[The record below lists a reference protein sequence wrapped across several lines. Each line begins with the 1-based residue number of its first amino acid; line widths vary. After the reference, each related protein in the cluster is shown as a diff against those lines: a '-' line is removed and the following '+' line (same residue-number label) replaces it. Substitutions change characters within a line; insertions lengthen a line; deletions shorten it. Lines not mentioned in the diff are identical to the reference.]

1 MVAGNLLPIE
11 PQKKQKLY
19 QMKKSFTIILI
30 SISVF
35 AFAQVAIGKDSVTN
49 TSVSLEFGDD
59 TTEKK
64 GIVMPWVTSAAS
76 VTGAVNGT
84 IIYDIS
90 DKKVKYLK
98 NGTWFDLSVD
108 TGNVVTTDQDSLNE
122 LASAK
127 AAIGKDAAT
136 DSTPGILVLT
146 DTDKA
151 MILPKVATPHLNIK
165 NPAAGMM
172 VYDKTNRQ
180 LAIFNGTN
188 WTFWKP

>member
-19 QMKKSFTIILI
+19 HMKKSLTLILI

-98 NGTWFDLSVD
+98 NGTWFDLSID

>member
-1 MVAGNLLPIE
+1 
-11 PQKKQKLY
+11 
-19 QMKKSFTIILI
+19 MKKSFTIILI

-35 AFAQVAIGKDSVTN
+35 SFAQVAIGKDSVTN

-76 VTGAVNGT
+76 VSGAVNGT

-108 TGNVVTTDQDSLNE
+108 TGNVVTTDQDS
-122 LASAK
+122 ASAK

-136 DSTPGILVLT
+136 DSTLGILVLA

-172 VYDKTNRQ
+172 VYDKTNKQ